1 MSLSFIKDIR
11 PFPDYAEPGGDYF
24 TGLYGDPEESLHR
37 FAYSESRDQFVVAGM
52 FEWWPFGVRTGW
64 PANLYFNGETGAFE
78 EGISAPWNYWQ
89 LYYQNMVWSQ
99 GSFGKVYSVGMS
111 YAFSTYQIVEVD
123 VDTRLPIINMT
134 VPSNTWNPET
144 YFSICSYCMER
155 QEAIIVES
163 NPFGTNEIE
172 VWDCSNPLIP
182 VQKSKLIPPGIV
194 SNLCYENKELM
205 WLVTTEGIIA
215 KFNYELAY
223 PRYEVLSSVQDPGG
237 DTLAYRVAYDSKR
250 KRVVVFRIRD
260 DADGKNQ
267 SSIEFYRPY
276 YVPSQITEPV
286 PVKKVVGGQVTD
298 FVGHLL
304 GSAGEGVAAQT
315 VIPSL
320 SIGAN
325 GSLLTN
331 VASTSLN
338 GSFLVR
344 YQVGNSLYTDEL
356 ELSAD
361 IGEIFE

>member
-11 PFPDYAEPGGDYF
+11 PFPDYLGPDEGYYE
-24 TGLYGDPEESLHR
+24 LYTDPEDSLHR
-37 FAYSESRDQFVVAGM
+37 FAYSEARDQFVVAGM
-52 FEWWPFGVRTGW
+52 FAYYSFGHRTGW
-64 PANLYFNGETGAFE
+64 LLNLYFNAETGE
-78 EGISAPWNYWQ
+78 YEGWENAPWNIWQ
-89 LYYQNMVWSQ
+89 LYYKAMVWSQ
-99 GSFGKVYSVGMS
+99 GSFGKIYSSTMNYFFPTYYLSEMS
-111 YAFSTYQIVEVD
+111 I
-123 VDTRLPIINMT
+123 DTRLPIIYMT
-134 VPSNTWNPET
+134 VPSDTWNPEVT
-144 YFSICSYCMER
+144 FTICSYCMER
-155 QEAIIVES
+155 QEGIVISKEH
-163 NPFGTNEIE
+163 PRIE
-172 VWDCSNPLIP
+172 VWDCSDPYVP
-182 VQKSKLIPPGIV
+182 VRTSILDVPGAV
-194 SNLCYENKELM
+194 ANLCYENKELM

-223 PRYEVLSSVQDPGG
+223 PRYEMLSSVQDPGG
-237 DTLAYRVAYDSKR
+237 DTLAYRITYDSKR

-267 SSIEFYRPY
+267 SSFEFYRPY
-276 YVPSQITEPV
+276 YVPSQITDPV

-304 GSAGEGVAAQT
+304 GSVGEGVASQT

-331 VASTSLN
+331 VAPTSLN

-361 IGEIFE
+361 IGELFE

>member
-11 PFPDYAEPGGDYF
+11 PFPDFNEDW
-24 TGLYGDPEESLHR
+24 TGIYDDPVDSLHR
-37 FAYSESRDQFVVAGM
+37 FVYDEANDRFVVGAVYNVSHGISI
-52 FEWWPFGVRTGW
+52 WPV
-64 PANLYFNGETGAFE
+64 NLYFDGETGAYLGGE
-78 EGISAPWNYWQ
+78 SAPWNLWQ
-89 LYYQNMVWSQ
+89 LLGYLPMIWSP
-99 GSFGKVYSVGMS
+99 GSFGKIYSTAIDYV
-111 YAFSTYQIVEVD
+111 FPTYMLCEID
-123 VDTRLPIINMT
+123 ISTRLPIIAMT
-134 VPSNTWNPET
+134 VASNTWNPVS

-182 VQKSKLIPPGIV
+182 VQKSKLVPPGIV

-205 WLVTTEGIIA
+205 WLVTEDGIIG
-215 KFNYELAY
+215 KFNYELDS
-223 PRYEVLSSVQDPGG
+223 PRWELLSSVQDPGG
-237 DTLAYRVAYDSKR
+237 DTLGYQITYDSKR
-250 KRVVVFRIRD
+250 KRVVVFRIRA

-276 YVPSQITEPV
+276 YVPSQITDPV
-286 PVKKVVGGQVTD
+286 PVNKLVGGYDVD

-320 SIGAN
+320 SVGAN

-331 VASTSLN
+331 VAPTSLN

-361 IGEIFE
+361 IGELFE